1 MGRCMTTM
9 RRHRRQQKEYYDRR
23 HTKSVVSF
31 ILLNCDISI
40 AHICKEVHSPHLL
53 SFVVLLLQM
62 LKPGSLVLLRNS
74 ARDGRKGDKFQAR
87 YLGPYE
93 IAKHLG
99 KNVFRLRNPTTG
111 LLLKKSVNACRLKL
125 YRERQRP
132 PLHLSNTSLFQVNTF
147 F

>member
-1 MGRCMTTM
+1 
-9 RRHRRQQKEYYDRR
+9 
-23 HTKSVVSF
+23 
-31 ILLNCDISI
+31 
-40 AHICKEVHSPHLL
+40 
-53 SFVVLLLQM
+53 M
-62 LKPGSLVLLRNS
+62 LKPGTPVLLRNS

-99 KNVFRLRNPTTG
+99 KNVFRLRNLTTS

-147 F
+147 FLIFFYWHLGWYKLSCLELHTLLSLLSVSDWISWLNLEQYKAKWETTTSCRI

>member
-1 MGRCMTTM
+1 
-9 RRHRRQQKEYYDRR
+9 
-23 HTKSVVSF
+23 
-31 ILLNCDISI
+31 
-40 AHICKEVHSPHLL
+40 
-53 SFVVLLLQM
+53 M
-62 LKPGSLVLLRNS
+62 LKPGTLVLLRNS
-74 ARDGRKGDKFQAR
+74 ARDGRKGDKFQAC

-132 PLHLSNTSLFQVNTF
+132 PLHLSNTSLFQVNDILLLAFGVVQIILSGITHPSVTTF
-147 F
+147 CFRLDLLAQP